1 MGTPSTLELK
11 AQGRRD
17 VRTRSTEPKR
27 RGLSPASSAHKRES
41 CPCTSICLVRTLSLP
56 CGTNQFRNAI
66 SLKACALG
74 RSQPRIWFIP
84 EERKSSKSE
93 PRLPQGDLNPTLMS
107 CLVLSL

>member
-11 AQGRRD
+11 APGSRD
-17 VRTRSTEPKR
+17 VRTRSTEPKKGR
-27 RGLSPASSAHKRES
+27 SVPCIQRTQEGILSLY
-41 CPCTSICLVRTLSLP
+41 ICLVSTLSLS
-56 CGTNQFRNAI
+56 CGTNQFRTAI

-74 RSQPRIWFIP
+74 RSQPRICFIP